1 MDDEEKAFQFSVP
14 YVSYRTIEQPM
25 EQNDGKVHNAAKE
38 LKKWEIPV
46 ELDKVLSRCF
56 EWNIFGACYQ
66 AMCANISNDKS
77 YIQTW
82 QLFLCKGNEIV
93 LRCMNTYILVLS
105 QFQFS
110 GLWSGTKGIVDSL
123 PVLVSIKYRIYLG
136 GGDGEVGSRK
146 LKNVRLIEVIEIQEK
161 PIKRPFRFVLIFILA

>member
-1 MDDEEKAFQFSVP
+1 M
-14 YVSYRTIEQPM
+14 SYRTIEQPM

-77 YIQTW
+77 YI
-82 QLFLCKGNEIV
+82 
-93 LRCMNTYILVLS
+93 
-105 QFQFS
+105 
-110 GLWSGTKGIVDSL
+110 
-123 PVLVSIKYRIYLG
+123 
-136 GGDGEVGSRK
+136 
-146 LKNVRLIEVIEIQEK
+146 
-161 PIKRPFRFVLIFILA
+161 